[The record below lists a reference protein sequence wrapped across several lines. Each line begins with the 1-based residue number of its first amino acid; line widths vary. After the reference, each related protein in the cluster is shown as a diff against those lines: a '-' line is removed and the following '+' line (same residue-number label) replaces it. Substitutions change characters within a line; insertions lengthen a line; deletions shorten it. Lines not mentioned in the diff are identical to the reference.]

1 MKKQIIL
8 MVFAFLPVFLL
19 AQNSPLTS
27 LYEKYADKPGFNSSE
42 IIPGSMSFE
51 WEKTM
56 NIDAVK
62 EMLKEIQ
69 GVRILRYMSSPA
81 NNDEAKIWKK
91 INKAAG
97 DEPYKE
103 VIKVN
108 ADSVMVNIYLVQEP
122 GGITKEIAL
131 IAKDKKG
138 ITMVTVNGNIDFAKL
153 FSKENMHSLH
163 EMAEYFMHHKGM
175 CPAEKR

>member
-1 MKKQIIL
+1 MKKQIVL

-27 LYEKYADKPGFNSSE
+27 LFEKYADKPGFESSE

-56 NIDAVK
+56 KIDAVK

-69 GVRILRYMSSPA
+69 GVRILKYKSNA
-81 NNDEAKIWKK
+81 THNEVAKIWKK
-91 INKAAG
+91 IQKAAG
-97 DEPYKE
+97 KEPYQE
-103 VIKVN
+103 VVKVN
-108 ADSVMVNIYLVQEP
+108 VDSVMVNIYLVQEP
-122 GGITKEIAL
+122 NGITKEIAL

-138 ITMVTVNGNIDFAKL
+138 ITMVNITGNIDFATL
-153 FSKENMHSLH
+153 FSKENMHSLR
-163 EMAEYFMHHKGM
+163 EMAEQYMHNKAM
-175 CPAEKR
+175 CPAAKN

>member
-1 MKKQIIL
+1 MKKQIVL
-8 MVFAFLPVFLL
+8 MVFALLPVFLL
-19 AQNSPLTS
+19 AQNSPLTA
-27 LYEKYADKPGFNSSE
+27 LFEKYADKPGFESSE

-56 NIDAVK
+56 KIDAVK

-69 GVRILRYMSSPA
+69 GIRILKYKASAA
-81 NNDEAKIWKK
+81 NNEEAKIWKK
-91 INKAAG
+91 IQKAAG
-97 DEPYKE
+97 EEPYQE
-103 VIKVN
+103 VVKVN

-138 ITMVTVNGNIDFAKL
+138 ITMVTVNGNIDFATL
-153 FSKENMHSLH
+153 FSKENMHSLR
-163 EMAEYFMHHKGM
+163 EMAEYYMHNKGV
-175 CPAEKR
+175 CKPE